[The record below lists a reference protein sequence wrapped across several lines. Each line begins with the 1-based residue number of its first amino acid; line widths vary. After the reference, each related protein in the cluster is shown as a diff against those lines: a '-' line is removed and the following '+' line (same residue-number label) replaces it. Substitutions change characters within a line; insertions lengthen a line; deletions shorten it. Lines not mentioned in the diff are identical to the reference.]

1 MTFFH
6 APTLSSLAIGL
17 TLTFLD
23 LCIAQHFAS
32 AHMLND
38 LDNIRLHSGR
48 TLLEAL
54 ESAGLVAIHW
64 DDGELHVTHVV
75 GITRILHEAVALM
88 QQDLRER
95 AVQPL
100 SIMRLKLAAPAIY
113 SSLPFVQSRN

>member
-23 LCIAQHFAS
+23 LYIAQHFAS

-38 LDNIRLHSGR
+38 LDNIRLHGGR

-64 DDGELHVTHVV
+64 DDDELHVTHVV
-75 GITRILHEAVALM
+75 RVTRILHHAMALL

-95 AVQPL
+95 AVQPP
-100 SIMRLKLAAPAIY
+100 SNVRLRLAAAAIY
-113 SSLPFVQSRN
+113 GSLPFVQSRN

>member
-23 LCIAQHFAS
+23 LYIAQHFAS

-38 LDNIRLHSGR
+38 LDDIRLHSGR

-64 DDGELHVTHVV
+64 NDGELRVTHVV
-75 GITRILHEAVALM
+75 GVTTIFHQAVELI

-100 SIMRLKLAAPAIY
+100 SNMRLKLAAPATY
-113 SSLPFVQSRN
+113 GSLPFVQSRK

>member
-23 LCIAQHFAS
+23 LYIAQHFAS

-38 LDNIRLHSGR
+38 LN
-48 TLLEAL
+48 
-54 ESAGLVAIHW
+54 
-64 DDGELHVTHVV
+64 DGELRVTHVV
-75 GITRILHEAVALM
+75 GVTTIFHQAVELI

-100 SIMRLKLAAPAIY
+100 SNMRLKLAAPATY
-113 SSLPFVQSRN
+113 GSLPFVQSRN